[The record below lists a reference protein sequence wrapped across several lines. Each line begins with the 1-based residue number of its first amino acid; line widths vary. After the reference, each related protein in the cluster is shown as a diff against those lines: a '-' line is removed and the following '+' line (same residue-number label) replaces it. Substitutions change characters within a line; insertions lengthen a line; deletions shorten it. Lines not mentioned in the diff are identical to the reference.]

1 MRRGPEIREERR
13 DDRQLGRPGGGGNR
27 YQMRQKMA
35 AVGDDF
41 RIENDRG
48 QKVFKVDG
56 KALRV
61 RQTLGFED
69 AHGQELC
76 KIQER
81 MLRVKDSMEIEGAGG
96 GQVAMVK
103 KALISPVRERWAVKI
118 KNGPDLEVK
127 GNILDHEYSIGE
139 GRDKVAE
146 VSKKWFRLRDSYGV
160 SIDPGQDDIVIL
172 AVAVCIDQMAHEGR

>member
-1 MRRGPEIREERR
+1 MLGRNRREERR
-13 DDRQLGRPGGGGNR
+13 DDRQLGRPGGGSNR
-27 YQMRQKMA
+27 YQMRQKMVA
-35 AVGDDF
+35 IGDDF
-41 RIENDRG
+41 WIENEQG

-61 RQTLGFED
+61 RQTLIFED
-69 AHGQELC
+69 ANGKELC

-81 MLRVKDSMEIEGAGG
+81 MLRIKDSMEFEDPY
-96 GQVAMVK
+96 GQQIALVK
-103 KALISPVRERWAVKI
+103 KAMITPLRERWVVKI
-118 KNGPDLEVK
+118 KNGPDLDVQ

-160 SIDPGQDDIVIL
+160 SIDPGQDDVLIL
-172 AVAVCIDQMAHEGR
+172 AVAVCIDEMAHGGK